1 MWCDWLGC
9 RRASGIQEVR
19 AQGLGGG
26 GSHIS
31 TVQSVK
37 PSLVYS
43 ILRIIVY
50 KEKSHMYEIQYPDG
64 VKLADNRI
72 GN

>member
-1 MWCDWLGC
+1 MQKSFRNTRSESPRIGRRGLSHLHSAVCQTQLGF
-9 RRASGIQEVR
+9 
-19 AQGLGGG
+19 
-26 GSHIS
+26 
-31 TVQSVK
+31 
-37 PSLVYS
+37 YS